1 MAQHEELSIPSLDLI
16 QPGACKDAAACDK
29 LRDAIAGECEA
40 LLMRFE
46 SEKEVC
52 QLRARR
58 CALCDSCPRTLN
70 GAVLI
75 VQLLETSVAKH
86 NAARGF

>member
-16 QPGACKDAAACDK
+16 QPGACKDVAACDK

-52 QLRARR
+52 S
-58 CALCDSCPRTLN
+58 CA
-70 GAVLI
+70 
-75 VQLLETSVAKH
+75 H
-86 NAARGF
+86 NARMWARALYRV